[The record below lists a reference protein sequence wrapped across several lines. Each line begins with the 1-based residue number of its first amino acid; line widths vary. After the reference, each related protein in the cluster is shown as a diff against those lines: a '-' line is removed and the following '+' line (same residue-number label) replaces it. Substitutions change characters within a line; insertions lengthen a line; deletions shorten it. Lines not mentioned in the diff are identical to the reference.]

1 MYKRCHLFC
10 AAILFPLDS
19 DEKNSMPFSLLKS
32 SRALV
37 IWVSVM
43 IILVLAI
50 FNLGSWFFI
59 NRIEDSLE
67 SELEARLHAVA
78 RLSAELVENGPF
90 IRYLENGQQFSARLL
105 VQPLLERLPEEIEV
119 QQMYLVDRDLRV
131 LASSDPELFPSG
143 REVLYLR
150 EDSAEVAAAWG
161 GAISASAVRV
171 IADSRFKTAYAP
183 VKNAS
188 FEVVCL
194 IVVEASANFFD
205 LLLRFRRGLILIGL
219 ISLAVLIFFAIFL
232 ASAISLF
239 LRTQEDL
246 RRSERLAAMG
256 QMTATV
262 AHEIR
267 NPLSIIK
274 NTAEVLRQKYDS
286 KTQPDELFEFIPSE
300 VRRLSRLVNDFL
312 AFARDRELVLR
323 PGDLVQTV
331 SQALARARNQD
342 HAADISWRFDARP
355 QSIVMNFDED
365 ALTQVLMNLFLNA
378 AQAVSGAGIIEVT
391 LEDLRPDQKH
401 VHLSVRDSGPGLPVA
416 PEKIFEP
423 FFTTKTHGS
432 GLGLAVSKQLIE
444 KHRGRLEAES
454 RKGKGTTMH
463 IWLPG

>member
-1 MYKRCHLFC
+1 MR
-10 AAILFPLDS
+10 I
-19 DEKNSMPFSLLKS
+19 SLLKS
-32 SRALV
+32 SRAL
-37 IWVSVM
+37 IILVSVM

-59 NRIEDSLE
+59 NRIGDSLE

-78 RLSAELVENGPF
+78 RLSVELVENGPF
-90 IRYLENGQQFSARLL
+90 VRYLETGQQFSARLL

-119 QQMYLVDRDLRV
+119 QQMYLVDRELRV
-131 LASSDPELFPSG
+131 LASSAPELFPLG
-143 REVLYLR
+143 REILYLR
-150 EDSAEVAAAWG
+150 EDSAEVAAAWA

-171 IADSRFKTAYAP
+171 IAESRFKTAYAP
-183 VKNAS
+183 IKNAS
-188 FEVVCL
+188 RDVVCL
-194 IVVEASANFFD
+194 LVVEANANFFA
-205 LLLRFRRGLILIGL
+205 LLLGFRRGLILIGM
-219 ISLAVLIFFAIFL
+219 ISLVVLIIFAIFL
-232 ASAISLF
+232 ASAIALF
-239 LRTQEDL
+239 MRTQEDL

-286 KTQPDELFEFIPSE
+286 KAQPDELFEFIPSE

-323 PGDLVQTV
+323 PGDLVQIV
-331 SQALARARNQD
+331 SQAMAVARKQD
-342 HAADISWRFDARP
+342 HAADIVWRFDPKSER
-355 QSIVMNFDED
+355 IIMNFDED
-365 ALTQVLMNLFLNA
+365 ALSQVLMNLFLNA
-378 AQAVSGAGIIEVT
+378 AQAIDGAGTIEVT
-391 LEDLRPDQKH
+391 LEDLRREQGQI
-401 VHLSVRDSGPGLPVA
+401 HLSVRDNGPGLPVS

-432 GLGLAVSKQLIE
+432 GLGLAVSKQLIK
-444 KHRGRLEAES
+444 KHHGRLEAES
-454 RKGKGTTMH
+454 EKGKGTTIH